1 MAAPAAMSH
10 SQLATKL
17 VVEGCLA
24 HVAGDVQGKMP
35 VIPIPLTMLER
46 ADIGLKQG
54 GQTLFYPLSQTGVFL
69 DLDGATAT
77 VWFTSDES
85 DQALGALETAI
96 KRAYPGA
103 KQLKDEP
110 HPTDA
115 RLRARSYQV
124 ELGNSRM
131 ALVQIEYPN
140 KGGVQFRARVVGQ
153 VRRQ

>member
-1 MAAPAAMSH
+1 MASSAMSH

-17 VVEGCLA
+17 IVEGCLA

-54 GQTLFYPLSQTGVFL
+54 GQTLFYPLPPTGVFL
-69 DLDGATAT
+69 DLNGATAT
-77 VWFTSDES
+77 VWFTSDAS
-85 DQALGALETAI
+85 DQALGALETAM
-96 KRAYPGA
+96 KRVYPSA

-115 RLRARSYQV
+115 RLRTRTYQV

-140 KGGVQFRARVVGQ
+140 KGGVQFLTRVVGQ

>member
-1 MAAPAAMSH
+1 MAASAMSH

-17 VVEGCLA
+17 IVEGCLA

-35 VIPIPLTMLER
+35 VVPIPLTMLER

-54 GQTLFYPLSQTGVFL
+54 GQTLFYPLPPTGVFL
-69 DLDGATAT
+69 DLSGAAAT
-77 VWFTSDES
+77 VWFTSDAS
-85 DQALGALETAI
+85 DQALGALETAM
-96 KRAYPGA
+96 KRAYPSA

-124 ELGNSRM
+124 DLGNSRM
-131 ALVQIEYPN
+131 ALVQVEYPN
-140 KGGVQFRARVVGQ
+140 KGGVQFLTRVVGQ